1 MEKEQMNDATGSRRL
16 LPPVYPRSPNATN
29 LTRAGSSSHQY
40 YSRLQPFLHNPA
52 AAVHFSSQ
60 AGPGYQAYQVP
71 SSPLSPTLH
80 ASAGGTGA
88 SVGRSSNTISQD
100 AVSGSGCAAGSSS
113 YSYQAPPSL
122 LPQTHSSGGFSGG
135 GDGVVVGGSFAWDAS
150 QVSLPGSS
158 CYQIQPTSSLVPMDP
173 VPMLGGGGSSSNN
186 TILGQSQT
194 TFLSPFNTG
203 QTSMVGLTPCSS
215 SVDLHAPSSS
225 SPPSLVTQTMA
236 SVDFGS
242 TEEYGLEALNGDF
255 GSTMASVDFG
265 WTEEPLPPSLN
276 GLALPQAGTG
286 ENLEALLTDQ
296 MYIPVLDVDDVDD
309 YGNNVVPF
317 VDLEGPGDGLNFSGH
332 GMGTSTQAPCPSLAS
347 SSMSLASADAFVK
360 KEVMEWSSWATSQM
374 GNNTIAGGASYPY
387 SSVNTGNGITQAPW
401 TPVLQTSTGS
411 IPPREAKVE
420 VKEEAEDRS
429 WHTSTQRGKNTITS
443 GGSSS
448 TQGLMV
454 FESKPN
460 ILPSLGTGSGSGAAG
475 SSSRGRGRP
484 RGRGG
489 NISKY
494 KDNTNSPLVEDFA
507 DGLFTQEDVTTIM
520 ADKGLQDKVFENPK
534 RVRSILKN
542 RRTAHNSMV
551 RKKAYVSD
559 LERKAEQL
567 EQQKKVLSAKVH
579 TLESTN
585 ISLRSEKDEIEMK
598 LHGFE
603 QRTQLMNDM
612 NDALNAEV
620 RRLQIAAGENMSP
633 DVSRTLYQEM
643 SPQMTQQEQLQIQN
657 HQSAQFQED
666 KEDEDGLTE
675 LEKFFTPEKE
685 RSST

>member
-29 LTRAGSSSHQY
+29 LTRAGSSSPQY

-52 AAVHFSSQ
+52 AATHFSSQ

-71 SSPLSPTLH
+71 SSPLSLTPH

-88 SVGRSSNTISQD
+88 SAGGSSNTISQI
-100 AVSGSGCAAGSSS
+100 AVSGPRFTAGSSS
-113 YSYQAPPSL
+113 YSYQEPPSL
-122 LPQTHSSGGFSGG
+122 LPQTHASGGFSGG
-135 GDGVVVGGSFAWDAS
+135 GVLDGGSFAWDAS

-158 CYQIQPTSSLVPMDP
+158 CYQIPPTSSLAPMDP
-173 VPMLGGGGSSSNN
+173 VPMLGYGVDGCGSSSNN

-203 QTSMVGLTPCSS
+203 QTSQVGLAPCS

-225 SPPSLVTQTMA
+225 SPLSLVTQTMA

-242 TEEYGLEALNGDF
+242 TEEFDLEALNGDF

-265 WTEEPLPPSLN
+265 WAEEPLPPSLN
-276 GLALPQAGTG
+276 GLALPQAGMG
-286 ENLEALLTDQ
+286 EDLEALLTDPV
-296 MYIPVLDVDDVDD
+296 YIPLVDVDDLDD

-317 VDLEGPGDGLNFSGH
+317 VDLVGPDEGLNFSGH
-332 GMGTSTQAPCPSLAS
+332 GMGTSTQAPSPSLAS
-347 SSMSLASADAFVK
+347 LAMSLASADAYVK

-374 GNNTIAGGASYPY
+374 GNNTIAGGSSYPY
-387 SSVNTGNGITQAPW
+387 SSANTGNGITQAPW
-401 TPVLQTSTGS
+401 TPALQTSTGS
-411 IPPREAKVE
+411 IPPCAAKFE

-429 WHTSTQRGKNTITS
+429 WHVSTQLGKNTITS

-448 TQGLMV
+448 SKGLMV
-454 FESKPN
+454 FETKPN
-460 ILPSLGTGSGSGAAG
+460 ILPSLGTGLGSGAAG
-475 SSSRGRGRP
+475 SSRRGRGRP
-484 RGRGG
+484 RG
-489 NISKY
+489 NTSKY
-494 KDNTNSPLVEDFA
+494 KDNTNSPFVEGFA
-507 DGLFTQEDVTTIM
+507 NGKFTQEDITTIM
-520 ADKGLQDKVFENPK
+520 ADKGLQKILLENPK
-534 RVRSILKN
+534 KVRSMLSN
-542 RRTAHNSMV
+542 RRSAHNSMV

-585 ISLRSEKDEIEMK
+585 ISLRAEKDEIEIK

-603 QRTQLMNDM
+603 RRTQLMDDM
-612 NDALNAEV
+612 NDALNAV
-620 RRLQIAAGENMSP
+620 LRRLQISVRENMGS
-633 DVSRTLYQEM
+633 DVSRTSYQEM
-643 SPQMTQQEQLQIQN
+643 SPQMTQQGQLQVQN
-657 HQSAQFQED
+657 HQSAQSQ
-666 KEDEDGLTE
+666 EDEDELTRF
-675 LEKFFTPEKE
+675 EKFCMAEEK